1 MISDLQN
8 LEDKRKVCL
17 GSSNSVL
24 QQDIV
29 SSSNNVGLSIRLSSL
44 VREVVV
50 KYKGVVDYQVVG
62 NCSEGWVEIKNKC
75 LLVVTEEKSW
85 QV

>member
-1 MISDLQN
+1 M
-8 LEDKRKVCL
+8 
-17 GSSNSVL
+17 
-24 QQDIV
+24 
-29 SSSNNVGLSIRLSSL
+29 GLSIRLSSL